1 MESSSGRESTGR
13 VPLSGVV
20 RCTVMAMVFP
30 ELVRRC
36 VVALFY
42 FVLFVCLFVF
52 VVVVVLDSVYFNET
66 LIGLGL
72 VCFWTKLIYVVR
84 GLISDLCEWRR
95 LCFVGRDNTHVGDI
109 YASKGISRLG
119 NILMH
124 SQKKKKIC
132 MQFFRVLFGDLLLSG
147 VLPR

>member
-1 MESSSGRESTGR
+1 MELRHGEQQWEREHGACATVRGGQMYCHGYG
-13 VPLSGVV
+13 VPRDGEKM
-20 RCTVMAMVFP
+20 C
-30 ELVRRC
+30 C
-36 VVALFY
+36 C
-42 FVLFVCLFVF
+42 FVLFCFVCLFVF

-124 SQKKKKIC
+124 SKKKKNLYAV
-132 MQFFRVLFGDLLLSG
+132 F
-147 VLPR
+147 

>member
-52 VVVVVLDSVYFNET
+52 
-66 LIGLGL
+66 
-72 VCFWTKLIYVVR
+72 
-84 GLISDLCEWRR
+84 
-95 LCFVGRDNTHVGDI
+95 
-109 YASKGISRLG
+109 
-119 NILMH
+119 
-124 SQKKKKIC
+124 
-132 MQFFRVLFGDLLLSG
+132 GDLLLSG